1 MAQHGVIYNIPSEI
15 CQKISRKID
24 DSAKRSN
31 DDGATT
37 AARSLTAANDGS
49 QCITCVPFLRI
60 NHSSRTIQADYIHYG
75 PDGRLDAGT
84 MGEGRLDRLAMLSQ
98 TATPT

>member
-24 DSAKRSN
+24 DSAKRSD

-37 AARSLTAANDGS
+37 AARSKKVA
-49 QCITCVPFLRI
+49 
-60 NHSSRTIQADYIHYG
+60 IQYQVCHFPSTKG
-75 PDGRLDAGT
+75 PDTVRSLSAGQRDHR
-84 MGEGRLDRLAMLSQ
+84 EK
-98 TATPT
+98 

>member
-24 DSAKRSN
+24 DSAKRSD

-60 NHSSRTIQADYIHYG
+60 NHFPAEPSKLITY
-75 PDGRLDAGT
+75 T
-84 MGEGRLDRLAMLSQ
+84 MGAGWPPGPVVAQCRERDS
-98 TATPT
+98 